1 MVKFGLP
8 VFLRFGLM
16 VKNSAL
22 RFSYNSAFR
31 IRPNGPVRL
40 VLLTYFSKHL
50 VQLIVLFRAKRK
62 YAQKKTIQIF
72 KYLVLEPDLNQ
83 SCSQFWSR

>member
-31 IRPNGPVRL
+31 IRPNGPVRNSRYFGNSSV
-40 VLLTYFSKHL
+40 VLATLQF
-50 VQLIVLFRAKRK
+50 VIVLG
-62 YAQKKTIQIF
+62 YATTSLATTCLRF
-72 KYLVLEPDLNQ
+72 VLASKFNFTD
-83 SCSQFWSR
+83 FIKDM

>member
-22 RFSYNSAFR
+22 RFSYDSAFR
-31 IRPNGPVRL
+31 IRPNGPVRSQREHGISKKQI
-40 VLLTYFSKHL
+40 LTNSKD
-50 VQLIVLFRAKRK
+50 VDNK
-62 YAQKKTIQIF
+62 Y
-72 KYLVLEPDLNQ
+72 
-83 SCSQFWSR
+83 